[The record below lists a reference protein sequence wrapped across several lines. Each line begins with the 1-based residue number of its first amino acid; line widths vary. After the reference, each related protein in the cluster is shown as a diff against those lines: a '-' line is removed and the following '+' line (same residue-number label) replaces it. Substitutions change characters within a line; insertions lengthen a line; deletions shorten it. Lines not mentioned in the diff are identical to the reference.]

1 MEEILPHANPKAKKT
16 MWRPIALSPRWLSAF
31 LPNDDLWSQ
40 ERPSECG
47 VTIPVS
53 SGYRCSSRPD
63 LGLTARA
70 QRDALFLGPGC
81 APNQPS
87 SPRRVTAPAFSTSLA
102 AHFSAHSCLRTVS
115 HVTFFISFLSSARFF
130 PPSQESSLL
139 VFFSAYALIASV
151 GLFLSFLLEMA
162 PSAVLHTK
170 QG

>member
-1 MEEILPHANPKAKKT
+1 MEEILLHANPKAKKT

-70 QRDALFLGPGC
+70 QRDALLLGPGC

-102 AHFSAHSCLRTVS
+102 AHSSCGRLLRTQLPADSVACD
-115 HVTFFISFLSSARFF
+115 FF
-130 PPSQESSLL
+130 
-139 VFFSAYALIASV
+139 
-151 GLFLSFLLEMA
+151 LFLSYLALGFFLLLKSR
-162 PSAVLHTK
+162 PFLSFFLHTL
-170 QG
+170 

>member
-1 MEEILPHANPKAKKT
+1 

-53 SGYRCSSRPD
+53 SGYRCSSQPD

-70 QRDALFLGPGC
+70 QRDAPFLGP
-81 APNQPS
+81 AVLQT
-87 SPRRVTAPAFSTSLA
+87 SPALLA
-102 AHFSAHSCLRTVS
+102 ALLRRHFPPRWLPTPPVGDFSAHSCLRTVS

-151 GLFLSFLLEMA
+151 GLFLSFLPEMA